1 MNATTPRSVF
11 ADRLMLDINGS
22 GEGTSARFG
31 HLDRQRAGEVFDLC
45 KSVLGNGMNLEQFWG
60 EDVSTLSKA
69 VTVSTGLTYY
79 DLRAPALNLFPT
91 ITPLRNRFARR
102 QRANPGNAL
111 NYKTILGLAG
121 SGYNWMGWVPEG
133 VRAGA
138 MTYSANNQSVSYVT
152 IGEEDSLTDEAQFA
166 AEGFEDEAS
175 MVQLRTLL
183 KLMAKE
189 EAGMLSGNATLALGT
204 PAAPTLAAAGTGAT
218 LPAATYSV
226 IVVALTQVA
235 FLHATLAGGLP
246 TTISVTPNGGGSA
259 FTLNGGA
266 SMRSSNTTQAVTL
279 GQTLSAS
286 TPVVNGAVAYAWYV
300 GTAGSETLQAISTIN
315 SATFAAPLAGS
326 RQAATVIAADYSLN
340 ANYAYDGFL
349 TAGYKAAAGGN
360 AYIQTLATGT
370 AGVGTQLSS
379 SGYGS
384 VNEIDTALKAMWDLY
399 RVSPTV
405 IYVNS
410 QEQRSISKLSL
421 IGSGSAP
428 LIRYN
433 IQADDS
439 GEVNF
444 QGTAGNVISF
454 YFNPYSP
461 DGGTKI
467 PVKIH
472 PNLAPGTIMMI
483 CETLPP
489 WYVQNET
496 PAVAEVITRKDY
508 YTEVWAKQT
517 RRQDYGIYCQ
527 SALAIYAPFAVSIIN
542 NIAPT
547 P

>member
-1 MNATTPRSVF
+1 MNAITPRSVF
-11 ADRLMLDINGS
+11 ADRLMLDVNGAGDQIS
-22 GEGTSARFG
+22 SRFG
-31 HLDRQRAGEVFDLC
+31 HLSHDRSKQVFELA
-45 KSVLGNGMNLEQFWG
+45 KAALGNPLSSDDFFDG
-60 EDVSTLSKA
+60 SLSKA
-69 VTVSTGLTYY
+69 VTTSTGLTYY

-102 QRANPGNAL
+102 QRPNPGTAL
-111 NYKTILGLAG
+111 NYKTITSLQG

-133 VRAGA
+133 SRAGV
-138 MTYSANNQSVSYVT
+138 MTYTANTKSVGYMT
-152 IGEEDSLTDEAQFA
+152 IGEEDSLTEEAMYA

-189 EAGMLSGNATLALGT
+189 EGGLLAGNASLSLGT
-204 PAAPTLAAAGTGAT
+204 PTAPVVVASGTAAT
-218 LPAATYSV
+218 LPALTYSV
-226 IVVALTQVA
+226 IVVGLSMAA
-235 FLHATLAGGLP
+235 YLAANLGTGIP
-246 TTISVTPNGGGSA
+246 TTISITPNGGGTP

-266 SMRSSNTTQAVTL
+266 SNKSVSATQAVTL
-279 GQTLSAS
+279 GQALSATVAS
-286 TPVVNGAVAYAWYV
+286 VSGAVAYAWFV
-300 GTAGSETLQAISTIN
+300 GPVGSETLQAITTIN
-315 SATFAAPLAGS
+315 SASFAAPLAGS
-326 RQAATVIAADYSLN
+326 RQAATVIAADYSTNPGL
-340 ANYAYDGFL
+340 AYDGFL
-349 TAGYKAAAGGN
+349 TTGFLNANAGGGYMN
-360 AYIQTLATGT
+360 VLANGT
-370 AGVGTQLSS
+370 AGVGTTLTA

-384 VNEIDTALKAMWDLY
+384 VAEIDTMLKTMWDNY

-421 IGSGSAP
+421 LGSGSAP

-433 IQADDS
+433 IQANDA

-472 PNLAPGTIMMI
+472 PNLAPGTIMSI
-483 CETLPP
+483 CETLPA

-496 PAVAEVITRKDY
+496 PAVAEVLTRKDY
-508 YTEVWAKQT
+508 YTEQWAKVT

-527 SALAIYAPFAVSIIN
+527 SALAIYAPFCVGIIS

-547 P
+547 T